1 MSKLQGLL
9 DNLDIIQKSYSEDA
23 CLIVTNMEEV
33 IAYRPGKKLD
43 MQIKL
48 GTELASLEGTVTWKA
63 WQHKKVY
70 MEDRGPERFGFSYTS
85 NAQPI
90 FEEGQL
96 VGIFTVVTSNDKAD
110 SLVQG
115 ATQLAESIHQL
126 AAASNQINQ
135 ASEEMTTRLQQLTN
149 ESDIAAA
156 NITNIF
162 SVLRMVHDIAT
173 QSHLLGL
180 NAAIEAARAG
190 EHGRG
195 FSIVANEIRKMAE
208 NSKQSVA
215 DIQAQLNTI
224 QNSMKQ
230 ISSSVAEFAAI
241 TEEHVASI
249 EEMDAALAQID
260 QTAEFL
266 KQAAISEQ

>member
-1 MSKLQGLL
+1 MTKLQGLL

-23 CLIVTNMEEV
+23 CLIVTNTEEV
-33 IAYRPGKKLD
+33 IAYLPGKKLD
-43 MQIKL
+43 LQIKT

-70 MEDRGPERFGFSYTS
+70 TEDRGPERYGFSYTS

-90 FEEGQL
+90 FEAGQL

-115 ATQLAESIHQL
+115 ATQLAEAIHQL
-126 AAASNQINQ
+126 AAASNEINQ
-135 ASEEMTTRLQQLTN
+135 ASEEMTSRLQQLTN
-149 ESDIAAA
+149 ESDIASA

-215 DIQAQLNTI
+215 DIQTQLNTI

-249 EEMDAALAQID
+249 EEMDAALEQID

-266 KQAAISEQ
+266 KQAAIREQ